1 MSARLFLL
9 IAGVSGA
16 LAVTAGAF
24 AAHGLEPMR
33 GLRAVSLWQ
42 TASQYQLI
50 HAVALLFI
58 ARLEPGRLSLA
69 AGTLFALGSV
79 LFCGALYG
87 LGWWGPS
94 ALGAVAP
101 IGGLSFILGWLVLA
115 ALGLQRR

>member
-1 MSARLFLL
+1 MRAKLFLG

-24 AAHGLEPMR
+24 AAHGLEGLR
-33 GLRAVSLWQ
+33 GARAVSLWQ

-50 HAVALLFI
+50 HAVALLFV
-58 ARLEPGRLSLA
+58 ARLEPTRLALA
-69 AGTLFALGSV
+69 GGALFTLGSV

-101 IGGLSFILGWLVLA
+101 IGGLSFILGWVALA

>member
-1 MSARLFLL
+1 MSPKPFLV
-9 IAGVSGA
+9 IAGLSGA
-16 LAVTAGAF
+16 LAVIAGAF

-33 GLRAVSLWQ
+33 GARAASLWQ

-50 HAVALLFI
+50 HAVALLWI
-58 ARLEPGRLSLA
+58 ARLEPGRLALVGGGLFTL
-69 AGTLFALGSV
+69 GTL

-94 ALGAVAP
+94 ALGVIAP
-101 IGGLSFILGWLVLA
+101 IGGLSFTLGWATLA

>member
-1 MSARLFLL
+1 MDPRIFLL
-9 IAGVSGA
+9 IAAVSGA

-24 AAHGLEPMR
+24 AAHGLEPLR
-33 GLRAVSLWQ
+33 GARAVSLWE

-69 AGTLFALGSV
+69 AGALFTAGSL

-101 IGGLSFILGWLVLA
+101 IGGLSFILGWVALA
-115 ALGLQRR
+115 GLGLQRR